1 MVRKTVSAEKV
12 RSYEQSFPIARLGT
26 PEEVA
31 DLVLFLGSDEAAY
44 ITGASI
50 DINGGDLML

>member
-1 MVRKTVSAEKV
+1 
-12 RSYEQSFPIARLGT
+12 LGT

-31 DLVLFLGSDEAAY
+31 ELVLFLVADAPY

-50 DINGGDLML
+50 DINGGDLMM

>member
-1 MVRKTVSAEKV
+1 MVRRIVGAERI
-12 RSYEQSFPIARLGT
+12 RSYEQSFPISRLGT

-31 DLVLFLGSDEAAY
+31 DLVTFLGSDESVY

-50 DINGGDLML
+50 DINGGDLMM